1 MCDRGKSVILL
12 AVSIVVLLIMLIPSR
27 NIDYHGFNDVVLVIA
42 NVLIIILVL
51 STIFLILWI
60 LYRDNYKDIYLVR
73 LALFIMLVL
82 SLVVIYVFAMQVV
95 AVGLK
100 YILLNFILIL
110 VNILDFVVENIIKV
124 VKYKKDKTVISKEE

>member
-27 NIDYHGFNDVVLVIA
+27 NIDYHGLNDVVLVIA
-42 NVLIIILVL
+42 NVLIIMLAI

-60 LYRDNYKDIYLVR
+60 LYRDDYKDIYLVR

>member
-27 NIDYHGFNDVVLVIA
+27 NIDYHGLNDVVLVIA
-42 NVLIIILVL
+42 NVLIIILAI

-60 LYRDNYKDIYLVR
+60 LYRDDYKDIYLVR

-100 YILLNFILIL
+100 YVLLNFILIL